1 MAWKKRKKQ
10 NNVKAKVI
18 DVEAR
23 VIPDVEE
30 TLMEEEPI
38 ISETEELKLNQAIVT
53 DILKESA
60 EQSFKDAWE
69 ANETVAENT
78 EPVVEEVRE
87 TVTETADNAE
97 TTFEEVMKTVEDTAE
112 EISNTKPEIIDVE
125 ARDIPD
131 VEEALKEEPRLT
143 ETEELKL
150 NQSIVSD
157 ILKES
162 AKQSFEVAEEAAETV
177 TENAES
183 VAEEVRDTAEVISN
197 EVSLEPAEEENFRE
211 ETAEIPVVAP
221 IEEISEE
228 TENAVTEEIQEE
240 TAGETAEPAEQTAE
254 TSEEYT
260 DETIVYD
267 GAGSLTIADPGVT
280 REVSTFDGDGV
291 EKSDSMAK
299 GKKEKKAKKVK
310 VKKDRLGFNWFFWLS
325 FIVLMVPV
333 CFFLYLLY
341 SAAQE
346 THTPIIGERINT
358 EIIHMID
365 EDQKSAVESRLKQ
378 LDGVEGCAVNLIV
391 ETMRIELDVRDDM
404 TSEEMNDLVLQ
415 AYEAVNEILPV
426 ETYFTQQ
433 EDYKQY
439 DLEIY
444 AYDDMKLDEFRLIL
458 INKNSKMDTYLVQTL
473 SDPKNEEIAA
483 ELKELREQ
491 QIIEREEEE
500 RAKAEGENAE
510 GEETEGETE
519 GQTEGEEAT
528 EPNEYNHAAD
538 DTTE

>member
-10 NNVKAKVI
+10 NNAKPEVI

-30 TLMEEEPI
+30 TL
-38 ISETEELKLNQAIVT
+38 
-53 DILKESA
+53 
-60 EQSFKDAWE
+60 
-69 ANETVAENT
+69 
-78 EPVVEEVRE
+78 R
-87 TVTETADNAE
+87 
-97 TTFEEVMKTVEDTAE
+97 
-112 EISNTKPEIIDVE
+112 
-125 ARDIPD
+125 
-131 VEEALKEEPRLT
+131 EEPRMT

-162 AKQSFEVAEEAAETV
+162 AEQSFEAAEEAAETV
-177 TENAES
+177 AENAEP
-183 VAEEVRDTAEVISN
+183 VVEEVRQTVTETAENAETAFEEVRETVEDTAEHISN
-197 EVSLEPAEEENFRE
+197 EVRLEPAEEESFRE
-211 ETAEIPVVAP
+211 DTAEIPVVAP
-221 IEEISEE
+221 VEEISEE
-228 TENAVTEEIQEE
+228 TENAATEEVQEE

-267 GAGSLTIADPGVT
+267 GAGSLTIADPGET
-280 REVSTFDGDGV
+280 REVSTFDGDSV

-365 EDQKSAVESRLKQ
+365 EDQKAAVES
-378 LDGVEGCAVNLIV
+378 
-391 ETMRIELDVRDDM
+391 
-404 TSEEMNDLVLQ
+404 
-415 AYEAVNEILPV
+415 
-426 ETYFTQQ
+426 
-433 EDYKQY
+433 
-439 DLEIY
+439 
-444 AYDDMKLDEFRLIL
+444 
-458 INKNSKMDTYLVQTL
+458 
-473 SDPKNEEIAA
+473 
-483 ELKELREQ
+483 
-491 QIIEREEEE
+491 
-500 RAKAEGENAE
+500 
-510 GEETEGETE
+510 
-519 GQTEGEEAT
+519 
-528 EPNEYNHAAD
+528 
-538 DTTE
+538 

>member
-10 NNVKAKVI
+10 NNIKAKVI

-23 VIPDVEE
+23 IIPDVEE

-78 EPVVEEVRE
+78 EPVVEEVRK

-112 EISNTKPEIIDVE
+112 DSNNAKPEVDDAE

-162 AKQSFEVAEEAAETV
+162 AKQSFEVAEEAAEVV

-197 EVSLEPAEEENFRE
+197 EVSLDPAEEENFRE
-211 ETAEIPVVAP
+211 ETAE
-221 IEEISEE
+221 
-228 TENAVTEEIQEE
+228 
-240 TAGETAEPAEQTAE
+240 ETAEPAEQTAE

-267 GAGSLTIADPGVT
+267 GAGSLTIADPGET
-280 REVSTFDGDGV
+280 REVSTFDGDSV

-325 FIVLMVPV
+325 
-333 CFFLYLLY
+333 
-341 SAAQE
+341 S
-346 THTPIIGERINT
+346 
-358 EIIHMID
+358 
-365 EDQKSAVESRLKQ
+365 
-378 LDGVEGCAVNLIV
+378 
-391 ETMRIELDVRDDM
+391 
-404 TSEEMNDLVLQ
+404 
-415 AYEAVNEILPV
+415 
-426 ETYFTQQ
+426 
-433 EDYKQY
+433 
-439 DLEIY
+439 
-444 AYDDMKLDEFRLIL
+444 
-458 INKNSKMDTYLVQTL
+458 
-473 SDPKNEEIAA
+473 
-483 ELKELREQ
+483 
-491 QIIEREEEE
+491 
-500 RAKAEGENAE
+500 
-510 GEETEGETE
+510 
-519 GQTEGEEAT
+519 
-528 EPNEYNHAAD
+528 
-538 DTTE
+538 

>member
-10 NNVKAKVI
+10 NNAKPEVI

-30 TLMEEEPI
+30 TL
-38 ISETEELKLNQAIVT
+38 
-53 DILKESA
+53 
-60 EQSFKDAWE
+60 
-69 ANETVAENT
+69 
-78 EPVVEEVRE
+78 R
-87 TVTETADNAE
+87 
-97 TTFEEVMKTVEDTAE
+97 
-112 EISNTKPEIIDVE
+112 
-125 ARDIPD
+125 
-131 VEEALKEEPRLT
+131 EEPRMT

-162 AKQSFEVAEEAAETV
+162 AEQSFEAAEEAAETV
-177 TENAES
+177 AENAEP
-183 VAEEVRDTAEVISN
+183 VVEEVRETVTEAADNAETAFEEVRETVEDTAEHISN
-197 EVSLEPAEEENFRE
+197 EVSLEPAEEESFRE

-221 IEEISEE
+221 VEEISEE
-228 TENAVTEEIQEE
+228 TENAATEEVQEE

-267 GAGSLTIADPGVT
+267 GAGSLTIADPGET
-280 REVSTFDGDGV
+280 REVSTFDGDSV

-346 THTPIIGERINT
+346 THTPIVGERINT

-473 SDPKNEEIAA
+473 SDPKNAEIAA

>member
-10 NNVKAKVI
+10 NNAKPEVI

-30 TLMEEEPI
+30 TL
-38 ISETEELKLNQAIVT
+38 
-53 DILKESA
+53 
-60 EQSFKDAWE
+60 
-69 ANETVAENT
+69 
-78 EPVVEEVRE
+78 R
-87 TVTETADNAE
+87 
-97 TTFEEVMKTVEDTAE
+97 
-112 EISNTKPEIIDVE
+112 
-125 ARDIPD
+125 
-131 VEEALKEEPRLT
+131 EEPRMT

-162 AKQSFEVAEEAAETV
+162 AEQSFEAAEEAAETV
-177 TENAES
+177 AENAEP
-183 VAEEVRDTAEVISN
+183 VVEEVRQTVTETAENAETAFEEVRETVEDTAEHISN

-221 IEEISEE
+221 VEEISEE
-228 TENAVTEEIQEE
+228 TENAVTEEVQEE

-267 GAGSLTIADPGVT
+267 GAGSLTIADPGET
-280 REVSTFDGDGV
+280 REVSTL
-291 EKSDSMAK
+291 
-299 GKKEKKAKKVK
+299 KKVK

-510 GEETEGETE
+510 GEETEGERLYL
-519 GQTEGEEAT
+519 QWIRCR
-528 EPNEYNHAAD
+528 
-538 DTTE
+538 

>member
-10 NNVKAKVI
+10 NNAKPEVI

-30 TLMEEEPI
+30 TL
-38 ISETEELKLNQAIVT
+38 
-53 DILKESA
+53 
-60 EQSFKDAWE
+60 
-69 ANETVAENT
+69 
-78 EPVVEEVRE
+78 R
-87 TVTETADNAE
+87 
-97 TTFEEVMKTVEDTAE
+97 
-112 EISNTKPEIIDVE
+112 
-125 ARDIPD
+125 
-131 VEEALKEEPRLT
+131 EEPRMT

-162 AKQSFEVAEEAAETV
+162 AEQSFEAAEEATETVAENAEPVVEEVRQTV
-177 TENAES
+177 TETAENAET
-183 VAEEVRDTAEVISN
+183 AFEEVRETVEDTAEHISN
-197 EVSLEPAEEENFRE
+197 EVRLEPAEEESFRE
-211 ETAEIPVVAP
+211 DTAEIPVVAP
-221 IEEISEE
+221 VEEISEE
-228 TENAVTEEIQEE
+228 TENAATEEVQEE

-267 GAGSLTIADPGVT
+267 GAGSLTIADPGET
-280 REVSTFDGDGV
+280 REVSTFDGDSV

-365 EDQKSAVESRLKQ
+365 EDQKAAVESRLKQ
-378 LDGVEGCAVNLIV
+378 IDGVEGCAVNLIV

>member
-10 NNVKAKVI
+10 NNIKAKVI

-69 ANETVAENT
+69 ANETVTENT

-97 TTFEEVMKTVEDTAE
+97 TTFEKVMKTVEDTAE
-112 EISNTKPEIIDVE
+112 EISNTKPEVIDVE
-125 ARDIPD
+125 ETLR
-131 VEEALKEEPRLT
+131 EEPRLT

-162 AKQSFEVAEEAAETV
+162 VEQNLEVAEESVETV
-177 TENAES
+177 AENAET
-183 VAEEVRDTAEVISN
+183 VAEEVMETNEDTAEDISN
-197 EVSLEPAEEENFRE
+197 EVSLKPAEEESFRE

-221 IEEISEE
+221 VEEISEE
-228 TENAVTEEIQEE
+228 TENAVTEEVQEE

-267 GAGSLTIADPGVT
+267 GAGSLTIADPGET
-280 REVSTFDGDGV
+280 REVSTFDGDSV

-346 THTPIIGERINT
+346 THTPIVGERINT

-473 SDPKNEEIAA
+473 SDPKNAEIAA

>member
-1 MAWKKRKKQ
+1 
-10 NNVKAKVI
+10 
-18 DVEAR
+18 
-23 VIPDVEE
+23 
-30 TLMEEEPI
+30 
-38 ISETEELKLNQAIVT
+38 
-53 DILKESA
+53 
-60 EQSFKDAWE
+60 
-69 ANETVAENT
+69 
-78 EPVVEEVRE
+78 
-87 TVTETADNAE
+87 
-97 TTFEEVMKTVEDTAE
+97 
-112 EISNTKPEIIDVE
+112 
-125 ARDIPD
+125 
-131 VEEALKEEPRLT
+131 
-143 ETEELKL
+143 
-150 NQSIVSD
+150 
-157 ILKES
+157 
-162 AKQSFEVAEEAAETV
+162 
-177 TENAES
+177 
-183 VAEEVRDTAEVISN
+183 
-197 EVSLEPAEEENFRE
+197 
-211 ETAEIPVVAP
+211 
-221 IEEISEE
+221 
-228 TENAVTEEIQEE
+228 
-240 TAGETAEPAEQTAE
+240 
-254 TSEEYT
+254 
-260 DETIVYD
+260 
-267 GAGSLTIADPGVT
+267 
-280 REVSTFDGDGV
+280 
-291 EKSDSMAK
+291 MAK

-346 THTPIIGERINT
+346 THTPIVGERINT

-473 SDPKNEEIAA
+473 SDPKNAEIAA